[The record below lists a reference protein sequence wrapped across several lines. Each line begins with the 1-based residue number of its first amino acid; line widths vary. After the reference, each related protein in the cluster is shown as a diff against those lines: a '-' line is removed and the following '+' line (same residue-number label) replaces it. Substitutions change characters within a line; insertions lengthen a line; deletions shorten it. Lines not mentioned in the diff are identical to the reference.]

1 MPRALAT
8 AVALLWVTA
17 APRAHQVDEYLQAAR
32 LALAHDRVTL
42 ELDLTPGIAVAS
54 SVVPNLDTDGDGTIS
69 PGEARAYGES
79 VLSDVAVALDGQPL
93 GVTLERVE
101 VPTSGEM
108 REGVGTIRLL
118 ATAPVAISGPG
129 RRRLDFRNNHR
140 PDIGAY
146 LANALK
152 PDERAIHVERQTRDP
167 RQQAIQIDYRVD
179 PGPMLRATWLLVGLA
194 VLAFLVG
201 RGRSDPPSRY
211 ALRRA
216 SR

>member
-1 MPRALAT
+1 MRRALAT
-8 AVALLWVTA
+8 AVALLCAAA

-32 LALAHDRVTL
+32 LSLTYDRVML
-42 ELDLTPGIAVAS
+42 ELDLTPGVAVAS
-54 SVVPNLDTDGDGTIS
+54 SVVPTLDTDGNGAIS
-69 PGEARAYGES
+69 PGEAHAYGES
-79 VLSDVAVALDGQPL
+79 VLSDVAVALDGHPL

-108 REGVGTIRLL
+108 RDGVGTIRLR

-152 PDERAIHVERQTRDP
+152 PDDRTIHVERQTRDP
-167 RQQAIQIDYRVD
+167 RQRDIQIDYRVD
-179 PGPMLRATWLLVGLA
+179 PGPMLRAAWLLGGLA

-201 RGRSDPPSRY
+201 RGRLRTPPTC
-211 ALRRA
+211 
-216 SR
+216 